1 MTAKKPTYIG
11 TLNAIVNGERQG
23 FELLDCWSTVCDPE
37 IQSMLKTVALRE
49 GEHAATFEKRL
60 CELGFTLKEKRAEG
74 FDKTLQMIAS
84 DMSDMAKFEQLGYD
98 KLGEGDGEDQL
109 LKLLADKTIAPAT
122 AGLLGRFIAEER
134 DSLLLL
140 KAAYECT
147 RAKGEPE
154 SPVAS
159 DDLLTQVCQQL
170 SELSDEVAKLREK
183 VEGKSTKSRKS
194 KVRAVK

>member
-1 MTAKKPTYIG
+1 MAKKPTYIG
-11 TLNAIVNGERQG
+11 TLNRIVNAERQG
-23 FELLDCWSTVCDPE
+23 FELLDCWSKVCDAE

-84 DMSDMAKFEQLGYD
+84 DKPDLAKFEQLGYH
-98 KLGEGDGEDQL
+98 KLGEKDGEDQL
-109 LKLLADKTIAPAT
+109 LKILADKTIDPTT

-140 KAAYECT
+140 KAAYDCT
-147 RAKGEPE
+147 RAKAGQENTAP
-154 SPVAS
+154 S
-159 DDLLTQVCQQL
+159 DDTLTQIRQQL
-170 SELSDEVAKLREK
+170 GQLSDEMAQLREK
-183 VEGKSTKSRKS
+183 VEGKTAKNRKS
-194 KVRAVK
+194 KVTAVK